1 MERVLQHLG
10 FTSKKS
16 SNRYNDQRH
25 GTYVAY
31 VSNQSHVISH
41 STHQRDRKEHGR
53 GDDDLDWVELPDR
66 RTSNDS
72 KGHIIN
78 GTDIIVTTEFTT
90 RFEDRGLPDT
100 RSSRGSQTSAG
111 DGGVQGPGTDT
122 TNVI

>member
-10 FTSKKS
+10 FTSKKT

-31 VSNQSHVISH
+31 ATNQSHVISH
-41 STHQRDRKEHGR
+41 STHQRDRKELGR
-53 GDDDLDWVELPDR
+53 GEDDLDWVELADR

-72 KGHIIN
+72 KGHIMN

-90 RFEDRGLPDT
+90 HFEDRQVPDAG
-100 RSSRGSQTSAG
+100 SSSGSQTSAG
-111 DGGVQGPGTDT
+111 GGGVQGAGTDT
-122 TNVI
+122 KNVI

>member
-25 GTYVAY
+25 GTYITHVT
-31 VSNQSHVISH
+31 NQSHVISH
-41 STHQRDRKEHGR
+41 STHQRGRKELGQWEK
-53 GDDDLDWVELPDR
+53 DLDWVELPDR

-72 KGHIIN
+72 KGHIMN

-90 RFEDRGLPDT
+90 RFEDRKVPGA
-100 RSSRGSQTSAG
+100 RSSRESQASAG
-111 DGGVQGPGTDT
+111 GGGVEGAGTAT
-122 TNVI
+122 KNVI